1 MTSFLTGNKTRSAL
15 LLGFSLLSMLV
26 LLGRGILL
34 VAQAIIAWRQAE
46 LTFNGM
52 APSVLDALS
61 MLVCAGLLFPLALAS
76 LRHLQG
82 KALPPAAL
90 PSAALPAVRMRTLLL
105 LSALWLILFAA
116 ASLLTLL
123 LDLGWLF
130 SIPAFLLAMLIPV
143 AIFAWIAAGGLA
155 WGSRRRLWAAFSLG
169 MTGGTLLSLL
179 AEYALVA
186 IGVVLGA
193 LVIAVRPDLLNGLL
207 ELQQQVQNAGNMEEL
222 LTTLAPVLTRPWV
235 FLLVLAFA
243 SLFAPLIEEAAK
255 PIAVWILGR
264 RLHDPAEG
272 FALGALSGAGFA
284 LLEGLMAASG
294 MAETPYFGIPARLA
308 SSLMHITL
316 SGLVGW
322 GIASA
327 LLEKRWGRLAAVYAL
342 SVSLH
347 GMWNGSALLAVYG
360 SLRFS
365 LADMTYDPVSLLS
378 MVGGVGLLGL
388 VFVLIAVSLP
398 LLNQRLRHLRGD
410 IIAPPASQPAS
421 RIERTPD
428 GLDSQG
434 S

>member
-1 MTSFLTGNKTRSAL
+1 MTSFLTGNKTRSGL

-34 VAQAIIAWRQAE
+34 VVQALIAWQRAE
-46 LTFNGM
+46 ITFSGL

-61 MLVCAGLLFPLALAS
+61 MLVCAGLLLPLAIAS

-90 PSAALPAVRMRTLLL
+90 PPVRMSTLLL
-105 LSALWLILFAA
+105 LSALWLILFIA

-130 SIPAFLLAMLIPV
+130 AIPAFLLAMLIPV
-143 AIFAWIAAGGLA
+143 AIFAWIASGGLA

-186 IGVVLGA
+186 VGVVLGA
-193 LVIAVRPDLLNGLL
+193 LVLAVRPDLLNGLL
-207 ELQQQVQNAGNMEEL
+207 ELQQQVQNAGDMEEL

-235 FLLVLAFA
+235 FMLVLSFA

-255 PIAVWILGR
+255 PLAVWILGR
-264 RLHDPAEG
+264 RLHAPAEG

-316 SGLVGW
+316 SGMVGW

-327 LLEKRWGRLAAVYAL
+327 LLEKRWGRLAAVFAL

-365 LADMTYDPVSLLS
+365 LAEMTYDPVSLLS

-398 LLNQRLRHLRGD
+398 LLNQRLRQLRGD
-410 IIAPPASQPAS
+410 IIAPPAS

>member
-1 MTSFLTGNKTRSAL
+1 MTSFLTGNKTRSGL

-34 VAQAIIAWRQAE
+34 VVQALIAWRQAE
-46 LTFNGM
+46 LTFSGM
-52 APSVLDALS
+52 APSVLDAMS

-82 KALPPAAL
+82 KDLPPAAL
-90 PSAALPAVRMRTLLL
+90 PPVRMRTLLL
-105 LSALWLILFAA
+105 MSALWLILFAA

-169 MTGGTLLSLL
+169 MTGGTLFSLI
-179 AEYALVA
+179 AEYALVVV
-186 IGVVLGA
+186 GVVLGA

-207 ELQQQVQNAGNMEEL
+207 ELQQQVQNAGDMEAL
-222 LTTLAPVLTRPWV
+222 LTALAPVLTRPWV
-235 FLLVLAFA
+235 FLLVLSFA

-255 PIAVWILGR
+255 PLAVWILGR
-264 RLHDPAEG
+264 RLHAPAEG

-378 MVGGVGLLGL
+378 MFGGVGLLGL

-398 LLNQRLRHLRGD
+398 LLNQRLRRLRGD
-410 IIAPPASQPAS
+410 IIAPPAS